1 MPRYR
6 QELFNLHGQGKLEAW
21 VDEKQFVG
29 VESVA
34 DAIEYMLT
42 GQALGQSC
50 CQDALM
56 LRTLEITSLLH
67 D

>member
-1 MPRYR
+1 MAAVQANRTDMPRYR
-6 QELFNLHGQGKLEAW
+6 QEMFDLHGQGKLEAW

-42 GQALGQSC
+42 GQALGKVVVR
-50 CQDALM
+50 M
-56 LRTLEITSLLH
+56 P
-67 D
+67 